1 MKFILIIMLAKVFSE
16 NRRSPGEFTYVFY
29 PLLILLIPAA
39 LVFAQP
45 DLGTTLIYIAIFS
58 VMLFASG
65 YKLYY
70 IFLILAPLMT
80 MLAAFN
86 SWVFLVWGL
95 LLAVLI
101 FLNQKNAIHAVGIF
115 LGNILVGVLTPYLWN
130 AIKPYQQQRILTMLN
145 PQLDPMGAGY
155 QVIQSMIAI
164 GSGGLQGKGFLQG
177 TQSHLNF
184 LPEQHTDFIFSVISE
199 EFGFIGISVILF
211 IYCFLILRWLR
222 MAYSAK
228 SSFSAMLII
237 GASAAL
243 LAHILINIG
252 MTVGLLPVT
261 GKPLPFISYGGSFL
275 MTCFGL
281 LGLIMNGNAE

>member
-1 MKFILIIMLAKVFSE
+1 M
-16 NRRSPGEFTYVFY
+16 
-29 PLLILLIPAA
+29 LIPAA
-39 LVFAQP
+39 LVFGQP
-45 DLGTTLIYIAIFS
+45 DLGTTLIYIAVFS
-58 VMLFASG
+58 AMLFASG
-65 YKLYY
+65 YRLYY
-70 IFLILAPLMT
+70 IFLILAPLVT

-95 LLAVLI
+95 LLALVI
-101 FLNQKNAIHAVGIF
+101 FLNNKNVIFSVGMF
-115 LGNILVGVLTPYLWN
+115 LGNVLVGVLTPYLWN

-222 MAYSAK
+222 MAYTAK

-237 GASAAL
+237 GGAVTL
-243 LAHILINIG
+243 LTHILINVG

-281 LGLIMNGNAE
+281 VGLILNGNAE